1 MRSIWIQAT
10 LLIIYLVLV
19 FLISRILDLVL
30 WYQHGI
36 SSTQIVDP
44 LLLSVRQLKH
54 LLENRGVSYAGYVE
68 KKELAELVEA
78 SDKSARERL
87 TAPSPPSHFTGGPH
101 FYEEVEDTKD
111 SVWLV
116 QVVPTGGPH
125 VEPLL
130 DDYSWHIVC
139 SQVAPFAIRTGV
151 FDCRLDRRLCSSKGW
166 HHPLLLLALPKGTR
180 AKDRVILKT
189 FTSTRPQSI
198 VEWVRDQ
205 LSIRVKNIHDIDELN
220 RDWLQDESAG
230 NNATSASS
238 SGSSSDV
245 KVLLLTHLLHPP
257 LFLAALSIK
266 FTGRIK
272 FGMFS
277 LKKEDSEAVRKKL
290 KLLDH
295 QIPSYLIVTPERK
308 VVYGQRRFEHFNFAS
323 MNLFLRAVQ
332 PEMNDVFLCSLVLV
346 NMLVSLQIFQ
356 VSFRFWWKCVAR
368 CLWTAVS
375 YNFWLFSVWLLIL
388 ATYRFSLVSF
398 LADKG
403 LILVRY
409 MSLTEIGSMLRAD
422 WQILTQHPYM
432 LFFTFFVY
440 GFMATWLLWQHC
452 HDETEIER
460 ESNHPWWE
468 VLPVDSYWINCLFR
482 PMVTLTRPLLPS
494 ELELD
499 ESIEMLIDRL
509 AVPNFWLQPVIPN
522 DYVKDLPVWKFRGW
536 DNSALKINGK
546 HINKTDNSP
555 EVVERMMDGE
565 DPYEMPCQN
574 CAVHCCGCASER
586 VKYRHLESSHSRNM
600 KGSLSYSEES
610 GDETSNLPAGMLPTT
625 ECAVCL
631 ESYRWGTILCG
642 LPCGH
647 NYHQCCIMEWLGR
660 DNHHCPVCR
669 WPAYKSKHGLSHL
682 HGE

>member
-1 MRSIWIQAT
+1 
-10 LLIIYLVLV
+10 
-19 FLISRILDLVL
+19 
-30 WYQHGI
+30 
-36 SSTQIVDP
+36 
-44 LLLSVRQLKH
+44 
-54 LLENRGVSYAGYVE
+54 
-68 KKELAELVEA
+68 
-78 SDKSARERL
+78 
-87 TAPSPPSHFTGGPH
+87 
-101 FYEEVEDTKD
+101 
-111 SVWLV
+111 
-116 QVVPTGGPH
+116 
-125 VEPLL
+125 
-130 DDYSWHIVC
+130 
-139 SQVAPFAIRTGV
+139 
-151 FDCRLDRRLCSSKGW
+151 
-166 HHPLLLLALPKGTR
+166 
-180 AKDRVILKT
+180 
-189 FTSTRPQSI
+189 
-198 VEWVRDQ
+198 
-205 LSIRVKNIHDIDELN
+205 
-220 RDWLQDESAG
+220 
-230 NNATSASS
+230 
-238 SGSSSDV
+238 
-245 KVLLLTHLLHPP
+245 
-257 LFLAALSIK
+257 
-266 FTGRIK
+266 
-272 FGMFS
+272 
-277 LKKEDSEAVRKKL
+277 
-290 KLLDH
+290 
-295 QIPSYLIVTPERK
+295 
-308 VVYGQRRFEHFNFAS
+308 
-323 MNLFLRAVQ
+323 
-332 PEMNDVFLCSLVLV
+332 
-346 NMLVSLQIFQ
+346 
-356 VSFRFWWKCVAR
+356 
-368 CLWTAVS
+368 
-375 YNFWLFSVWLLIL
+375 
-388 ATYRFSLVSF
+388 
-398 LADKG
+398 
-403 LILVRY
+403 
-409 MSLTEIGSMLRAD
+409 
-422 WQILTQHPYM
+422 
-432 LFFTFFVY
+432 
-440 GFMATWLLWQHC
+440 MATWLLWQHC

-586 VKYRHLESSHSRNM
+586 VKYRHLESSHSSQKKNDAYSTQLHQRNVEQSQNCCACSVSFTDVPAEVCSALDRCPTYSNRNIQFHNENAGSGNVQTRISCSLCINRQTFSDRHPSDLTASDSDTSVSSKWDSGNM